1 MNLKVQCL
9 CCSVELTSTTK
20 VQTCGCP
27 NMMTVQNDT
36 VSAKDI
42 SQVKLLEKMY
52 TSEEDVFIEE
62 EEMAKRI
69 MRDWQME
76 RSMREI
82 TKFNYESSM
91 HQGVEVLRFV

>member
-1 MNLKVQCL
+1 
-9 CCSVELTSTTK
+9 
-20 VQTCGCP
+20 
-27 NMMTVQNDT
+27 MMTVQNDT

-82 TKFNYESSM
+82 TKSNYESSM
-91 HQGVEVLRFV
+91 HQGVEVLRFA

>member
-1 MNLKVQCL
+1 M
-9 CCSVELTSTTK
+9 T
-20 VQTCGCP
+20 
-27 NMMTVQNDT
+27 TVQNDT

-52 TSEEDVFIEE
+52 TSDEDIFIGE

-69 MRDWQME
+69 IKDWQME

-82 TKFNYESSM
+82 TKFDYESFM
-91 HQGVEVLRFV
+91 HQGIEVLRFA